1 MLNKKCKIC
10 RRLGAKL
17 FLRGERCFSPKCP
30 MVRKPYPPGQKRKRR
45 FSPPSEYAKEL
56 REKQKL
62 KSWYNLG
69 EKQFRN
75 YVRSVLERKGER
87 EDVANLLIE
96 RLESRLDNVVFNS
109 GFAKSRAQARE
120 LISHSFFLV
129 NGKPV
134 NIPSYSVKK
143 GDTISIRPQK
153 LKKVIF
159 KDLKNSLKKH
169 KTPNWLQLDIEKLE
183 GKVVN
188 LPTLEEASPPVEISS
203 IFEYY
208 SR

>member
-1 MLNKKCKIC
+1 
-10 RRLGAKL
+10 
-17 FLRGERCFSPKCP
+17 